1 MADMVPNP
9 LLPALKDALRT
20 IEPLIHDMQQALT
33 NRAKDFHSGRIW
45 TGPVAKDFDGE
56 LDRQTGRVIHAGE
69 TILNDLRLQ
78 ITRTA
83 EMVTEQDAL
92 RLIRRYDL

>member
-1 MADMVPNP
+1 MPEMVPNP
-9 LLPALKDALRT
+9 LLPALQEALRT
-20 IEPLIHDMQQALT
+20 IEPLIHDMQQALA

-45 TGPVAKDFDGE
+45 TGPVARDFDGE
-56 LDRQTGRVIHAGE
+56 LDRHSGHVRYAGE

-83 EMVTEQDAL
+83 DMVTEQEAM